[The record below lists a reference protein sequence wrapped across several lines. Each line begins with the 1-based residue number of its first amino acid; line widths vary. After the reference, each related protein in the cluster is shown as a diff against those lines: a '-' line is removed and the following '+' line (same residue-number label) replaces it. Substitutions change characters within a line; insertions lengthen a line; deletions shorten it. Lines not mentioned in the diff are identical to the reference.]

1 MLLIQDPTNAHWYQS
16 PTRKRIMKTLEP
28 QSTSERVAKIIA
40 RSGLCSRREA
50 ERWIE
55 DRRVKV
61 NGKTIESPALVV
73 SDSDVIV
80 VDGSVLPEKPY
91 SRVWRYHKPPGLVTT
106 HVDPQKRPT
115 VFERIPK
122 ELGRVVSVGRLDL
135 GSEGLLLLTNDGE
148 LAGHM
153 ERPASGWTRRYRVR
167 AFGTVEQS
175 RLDDLRRGIRI
186 EGVSYGP
193 IEASLDKSQGS
204 NIWLTMALK
213 EGKNREIRKVL
224 EHLGLTV
231 NRLIRTS
238 YGPFQLG
245 SLMRGQVAEVP
256 RKALR
261 EQLGNSIKKFRR

>member
-1 MLLIQDPTNAHWYQS
+1 
-16 PTRKRIMKTLEP
+16 MKTSDTP
-28 QSTSERVAKIIA
+28 SVPERIAKVIA

-61 NGKTIESPALVV
+61 NGKVIESPALAV
-73 SDSDVIV
+73 SSADVIV
-80 VDGSVLPEKPY
+80 VDGSALPEKPY

-106 HVDPQKRPT
+106 HADPQKRPT

-122 ELGRVVSVGRLDL
+122 ELGRVISVGRLDL

-167 AFGTVEQS
+167 AFGAVEQE
-175 RLDDLRRGIRI
+175 RLNDLGRGIKI
-186 EGVSYGP
+186 DGVAYGP

-245 SLMRGQVAEVP
+245 SLTRGQVSEVP

-261 EQLGNSIKKFRR
+261 EQLGNSVHKFRR

>member
-1 MLLIQDPTNAHWYQS
+1 MNGHWYQS
-16 PTRKRIMKTLEP
+16 PSGKRIMKTLEP
-28 QSTSERVAKIIA
+28 EAAGERIAKVIA

-61 NGKTIESPALVV
+61 NGKTIETPALAV
-73 SDSDVIV
+73 SDADVIV
-80 VDGSVLPEKPY
+80 VDGSALPEKPY
-91 SRVWRYHKPPGLVTT
+91 ARVWRYHKPRGLVTT
-106 HVDPQKRPT
+106 HADPQKRPT
-115 VFERIPK
+115 VFQRIPK
-122 ELGRVVSVGRLDL
+122 ELGRVISVGRLDL

-167 AFGTVEQS
+167 AFGTIEQE
-175 RLDDLRRGIRI
+175 RLDSLRKGIRI
-186 EGVSYGP
+186 DGVAYGP
-193 IEASLDKSQGS
+193 IDAALDKSQGS

-245 SLMRGQVAEVP
+245 SLARGEVSEVP

-261 EQLGNSIKKFRR
+261 EQLGNSVHKFRK